1 MEKVKR
7 LAIQK
12 ETLRELYLKSGNR
25 CAFPGC
31 GRTILNDKGDVVG
44 QICHIEAASPGG
56 ERFNRNQT
64 NEERRQ
70 ASNLLLLCY
79 EHHIE
84 TNNVEAFPVERMQ
97 SIKKAHEQTYGDV
110 ANKLFSTISDITE
123 LQEYQYCTTLENFYK
138 AMEWEYNKE
147 EAEGNAKIFNKLVDD
162 LRDLSPGTRAIFK
175 IMLRRQKDDSKWI
188 NIDEIPGVTGESN
201 DTILI
206 HIRLLEEK
214 GFIDECELSD
224 RNTAISDFVKPEG
237 FWDIWRDIRKYT
249 NLTSVTLEEIIDNM
263 NFSLLD

>member
-1 MEKVKR
+1 MEKVR
-7 LAIQK
+7 RK
-12 ETLRELYLKSGNR
+12 EPTKDTLRELYLKSGNR

-31 GRTILNDKGDVVG
+31 EKTILNDKGNVVG
-44 QICHIEAASPGG
+44 QICHIEAAMPGG
-56 ERFNRNQT
+56 ERFNPNQT

-84 TNNVEAFPVERMQ
+84 TNDVEAFPVERMQ
-97 SIKKAHEQTYGDV
+97 SIKQAHEQTYGDV
-110 ANKLFSTISDITE
+110 ANKLFSTIGDITE

-138 AMEWEYNKE
+138 AMEWRYDKE
-147 EAEGNAKIFNKLVDD
+147 DAEGNAKVFNKLVDD
-162 LRDLSPGTRAIFK
+162 LRELSPETRAIFK
-175 IMLRRQKDDSKWI
+175 IMLRRQKEDSTWI
-188 NIDEIPGVTGESN
+188 NIEEIPSVTGKSI

-214 GFIDECELSD
+214 GFIDECERND
-224 RNTAISDFVKPEG
+224 RGTVISNFAKPDG

-249 NLTSVTLEEIIDNM
+249 NLTSITLEEIIVNM